1 MFWGWAVDDEV
12 SERIKAI
19 KRELRELGED
29 VEQLRKRT
37 ARSED
42 VEQIAAKVTAI
53 ESEMRT
59 KFSSLQSDSQEV
71 RHALQKLV
79 ETIEHMRT
87 DLAVHKREVASVQ
100 DQQKVSAWSRIPTAG
115 YVLMAVGCFAL
126 LQLGL
131 ERWAEFQGLG
141 R

>member
-1 MFWGWAVDDEV
+1 MDDEV

-29 VEQLRKRT
+29 VEQLRKRS

-79 ETIEHMRT
+79 ETIEHLRT
-87 DLAVHKREVASVQ
+87 DLSTHKREIAQVQ

>member
-1 MFWGWAVDDEV
+1 VDDEV

-29 VEQLRKRT
+29 VEQLRKRS

-42 VEQIAAKVTAI
+42 VEQIAAKVAAI

-79 ETIEHMRT
+79 ETIEHLRT

-100 DQQKVSAWSRIPTAG
+100 DQQKVSMWARIPVG
-115 YVLMAVGCFAL
+115 GWMLMAVGCFAL

>member
-1 MFWGWAVDDEV
+1 MDDEV

-37 ARSED
+37 ARTED

-53 ESEMRT
+53 ESEMRV
-59 KFSSLQSDSQEV
+59 KLASLQSDSQEV

-79 ETIEHMRT
+79 ETIEHLRT
-87 DLAVHKREVASVQ
+87 DLAIHKREIAQVQ
-100 DQQKVSAWSRIPTAG
+100 DQQKVSMWARIPVG
-115 YVLMAVGCFAL
+115 GWMLMAVGCFAL

-131 ERWAEFQGLG
+131 ERWAEFQGMG
-141 R
+141 K

>member
-1 MFWGWAVDDEV
+1 MDDEV

-37 ARSED
+37 ARAED

-53 ESEMRT
+53 ETEMRA

-79 ETIEHMRT
+79 ETIEHLRT
-87 DLAVHKREVASVQ
+87 DLAVHKREVAQVQ
-100 DQQKVSAWSRIPTAG
+100 DQQKVSMWSRMPVAG
-115 YVLMAVGCFAL
+115 WVLMAVGCFAL

-131 ERWAEFQGLG
+131 DRWAEFQGVT

>member
-1 MFWGWAVDDEV
+1 MDDDFN
-12 SERIKAI
+12 ERLKAF

-53 ESEMRT
+53 ETEMRT
-59 KFSSLQSDSQEV
+59 KLASLQSDSQEV

-79 ETIEHMRT
+79 ETIEHLRT
-87 DLAVHKREVASVQ
+87 DLSTHKRELAQVQ
-100 DQQKVSAWSRIPTAG
+100 DSQKINVWSRIPIAG
-115 YVLMAVGCFAL
+115 WVLMAVGIFAV